1 MGSINGAQHT
11 HTVLTHD
18 ENSSIFYKT
27 RVSKEYSA
35 VFFVQNFILSCNSI
49 KFSNKTFFIMIF
61 ICIQPKSVSNR
72 NDHAF
77 NEWTRSGTHDWLI
90 EFFGRFRIKRF
101 TVNFQAIQISHERLF
116 LDCVLKNFAANS
128 NFLGI
133 KSQANR
139 WLNE

>member
-1 MGSINGAQHT
+1 MDHSIRARYGLYKWCIAYGPYHMVYTTWLRLRYTLEIT

-18 ENSSIFYKT
+18 ENAFIFCKT

-101 TVNFQAIQISHERLF
+101 AVNF
-116 LDCVLKNFAANS
+116 
-128 NFLGI
+128 
-133 KSQANR
+133 
-139 WLNE
+139 